1 MSSPV
6 DPSTL
11 ERKFMFGYQGWY
23 GCPAD
28 GSPLNRWQHW
38 FAAGRPPAAAT
49 LRVDMW
55 PDVSD
60 LPPDELCDTPL
71 TLPSGARAQLYSAYN
86 PRTVDRHFRWM
97 QEYALAGAFLQ
108 RFTLGLRDPPV
119 STFRDTVAR
128 NVRSAAEANG
138 RVFAI
143 MYDISGHPR
152 DTVVADI
159 EHDWVHLVDA
169 LQLTRSPQY
178 LHHRGRPLVAIWGLG
193 FVDRSPTPLQAAE
206 VIEFFRS
213 HPDPRYRATV
223 MGGVPAQWR
232 TLSQDSQTDPD
243 WATVYRSFDV
253 LSPWTVG
260 RFRDMATV
268 DRFYEEQVHEDLAEA
283 RRLRIDYL
291 PVVFPGFSW
300 HNMHPATSLNRI
312 PRVGGRFLW
321 HQVERALEGGSTMMY
336 GAMFDEVDEGTAMF
350 KVAASHQDAPAGVA
364 LVTLDADGEQ
374 VPSDRYLQLAR
385 DAQRA
390 LLNPRAEAAAPRLHR
405 GK

>member
-1 MSSPV
+1 
-6 DPSTL
+6 
-11 ERKFMFGYQGWY
+11 
-23 GCPAD
+23 
-28 GSPLNRWQHW
+28 
-38 FAAGRPPAAAT
+38 
-49 LRVDMW
+49 
-55 PDVSD
+55 
-60 LPPDELCDTPL
+60 
-71 TLPSGARAQLYSAYN
+71 
-86 PRTVDRHFRWM
+86 
-97 QEYALAGAFLQ
+97 
-108 RFTLGLRDPPV
+108 
-119 STFRDTVAR
+119 
-128 NVRSAAEANG
+128 
-138 RVFAI
+138 
-143 MYDISGHPR
+143 
-152 DTVVADI
+152 
-159 EHDWVHLVDA
+159 
-169 LQLTRSPQY
+169 
-178 LHHRGRPLVAIWGLG
+178 
-193 FVDRSPTPLQAAE
+193 
-206 VIEFFRS
+206 
-213 HPDPRYRATV
+213 

-350 KVAASHQDAPAGVA
+350 KVAASHQDAPAGAA

-390 LLNPRAEAAAPRLHR
+390 LLQPSR
-405 GK
+405 

>member
-1 MSSPV
+1 MGHHSIAGN
-6 DPSTL
+6 T
-11 ERKFMFGYQGWY
+11 
-23 GCPAD
+23 
-28 GSPLNRWQHW
+28 GSP
-38 FAAGRPPAAAT
+38 AGRPPAAAT

-178 LHHRGRPLVAIWGLG
+178 LHHRGRPLVAIGGSVSWIGHPHHCRPRKSSSSSG
-193 FVDRSPTPLQAAE
+193 AIPTR
-206 VIEFFRS
+206 V
-213 HPDPRYRATV
+213 T
-223 MGGVPAQWR
+223 
-232 TLSQDSQTDPD
+232 
-243 WATVYRSFDV
+243 
-253 LSPWTVG
+253 
-260 RFRDMATV
+260 
-268 DRFYEEQVHEDLAEA
+268 A
-283 RRLRIDYL
+283 RR
-291 PVVFPGFSW
+291 
-300 HNMHPATSLNRI
+300 
-312 PRVGGRFLW
+312 
-321 HQVERALEGGSTMMY
+321 
-336 GAMFDEVDEGTAMF
+336 
-350 KVAASHQDAPAGVA
+350 
-364 LVTLDADGEQ
+364 
-374 VPSDRYLQLAR
+374 
-385 DAQRA
+385 
-390 LLNPRAEAAAPRLHR
+390 
-405 GK
+405 